1 MTKTEAEKRLQER
14 RKRCAR
20 KRGPMSVSFTAT
32 ELLAVIALA
41 SQGRTQETIA
51 RDAGLSLS
59 NFKRAFE
66 SDEKLR
72 DSWLIG
78 KAIRREQRI
87 DDLEKQSRRGNT
99 RATELLLRYEH
110 GDAGPQ
116 TARQGGNAVTVNIN
130 ANTIPPAQ
138 DGRTYAALMK
148 RIQKGNAPTL
158 IEHDEPERPVIVD
171 PIASVKAK
179 QRQERGEC

>member
-1 MTKTEAEKRLQER
+1 MNKTEAEKRLQER
-14 RKRCAR
+14 RKRTAR
-20 KRGPMSVSFTAT
+20 KRGPAGLSFTAS
-32 ELLAVIALA
+32 ELLAVMALSA
-41 SQGRTQETIA
+41 QGRTQQTVA
-51 RDAGLSLS
+51 RSAGLSLS
-59 NFKRAFE
+59 SFKRALE
-66 SDEKLR
+66 GDEKLR
-72 DSWLIG
+72 DAWQIG

-87 DDLEKQSRRGNT
+87 ADLEKQSLKGNT

-116 TARQGGNAVTVNIN
+116 TARQGGSAVTVNIN

-158 IEHDEPERPVIVD
+158 IEIGRAHV
-171 PIASVKAK
+171 
-179 QRQERGEC
+179 